1 MSGDGQ
7 ALRLERVSTG
17 VEGLD
22 QVLGG
27 GIPAKS
33 ITVVSGEPGSG
44 KTVLAL
50 QMLFHAAR
58 QGKRSLYFTTLSE
71 PSLKLVRH
79 MQGFRFFDPRLLDE
93 KVRIVDLGSRLRAHD
108 PAAALAT
115 VVERVE
121 ESEPDLVVID
131 SFKALHDLSREPER
145 ERTLTYDFAVQM
157 ASWGATTLLVG
168 EYAAADAGQLPEFA
182 IADGIVRL
190 GTAPQDLNRIRELEI
205 QKLRGSAFV
214 PGVHLFEIGGDG
226 ISFFPRVSSPAAPAA
241 AEPPPGAQRALL
253 STGVAQLDALFH
265 GGIPP
270 ASSTTVM
277 GGTGTGKTLLGLH
290 FLVEGARRGE
300 PGVLFTLEET
310 PDQLRDIAS
319 KFPFG
324 FAGLEEQGLV
334 HLRYAPP
341 IELST
346 DRFLHEVRREVERLG
361 ARRVVIDSLTSLALG
376 AVSERRYRE
385 LVYALAK
392 HLRGAGATLVMT
404 LEITELLGTGQL
416 SGHGVSFASDNVVQ
430 LRYVELGGRLD
441 RAVSGIKARGVDVNT
456 EVRGMT
462 IGPGGV
468 DVSERAPFKELR
480 GVLTGIPVAAGKP
493 TP

>member
-1 MSGDGQ
+1 MSGEDQ

-22 QVLGG
+22 EVLGG
-27 GIPAKS
+27 GIPARS

-50 QMLFHAAR
+50 QMLFGAAR
-58 QGKRSLYFTTLSE
+58 KGKRSLYFTTLSE

-93 KVRIVDLGSRLRAHD
+93 RVRIVDLGSTLRSRD
-108 PAAALAT
+108 PERALAT
-115 VVERVE
+115 VAERVE

-131 SFKALHDLSREPER
+131 SFKALHDLSDQPLAT
-145 ERTLTYDFAVQM
+145 RTLIYDLAVQM

-168 EYAAADAGQLPEFA
+168 EYAADDAGRLPEFA

-190 GTAPQDLNRIRELEI
+190 GTAPHGLNRIREVEI
-205 QKLRGSAFV
+205 QKLRGSRFV
-214 PGVHLFEIGGDG
+214 PGIHLFEIDEDG
-226 ISFFPRVSSPAAPAA
+226 IAFFPRVSSPAVPA
-241 AEPPPGAQRALL
+241 AEPPLGSPRRV
-253 STGVAQLDALFH
+253 STGVAQLDALFR
-265 GGIPP
+265 GGLPP
-270 ASSTTVM
+270 ASSTTIM

-319 KFPFG
+319 KFSFG
-324 FAGLEEQGLV
+324 FATLEQKGLV
-334 HLRYAPP
+334 HLRYASP

-346 DRFLHEVRREVERLG
+346 DRFLHEARREVERLG
-361 ARRVVIDSLTSLALG
+361 AKRVVVDSLTSLALG

-392 HLRGAGATLVMT
+392 HLRAAGATLVMT
-404 LEITELLGTGQL
+404 LEIAELLGSGQL

-441 RAVSGIKARGVDVNT
+441 RAVSVIKARGVDVDT

-468 DVSERAPFKELR
+468 EVSERAPFKDLR
-480 GVLTGIPVAAGKP
+480 GVLTGIPTPAGKP
-493 TP
+493 SP

>member
-1 MSGDGQ
+1 MSGDGE

-22 QVLGG
+22 EVMGG
-27 GIPAKS
+27 GIPARS
-33 ITVVSGEPGSG
+33 IVVISGEPGSG

-50 QMLFHAAR
+50 QLLFRAAR
-58 QGKRSLYFTTLSE
+58 QGKRALYFTTLSE

-93 KVRIVDLGSRLRAHD
+93 RIRVVDLGSTLRAHD
-108 PAAALAT
+108 PETALAT
-115 VVERVE
+115 VTARVE

-131 SFKALHDLSREPER
+131 SFKALHDLSDQPLRT
-145 ERTLTYDFAVQM
+145 RTLTYDLAVQM

-168 EYAAADAGQLPEFA
+168 EYAAADAGELPEFA

-190 GTAPQDLNRIRELEI
+190 GTAPHDLTRIRQLEV
-205 QKLRGSAFV
+205 QKLRGSGFV
-214 PGVHLFEIGGDG
+214 PGIHLFEIGEDG
-226 ISFFPRVSSPAAPAA
+226 IAFFPRVSSPAVPP
-241 AEPPPGAQRALL
+241 AEPPAGVPRPRL
-253 STGVAQLDALFH
+253 STGVTQLDALFR
-265 GGIPP
+265 GGLPP
-270 ASSTTVM
+270 ASSTTLM

-319 KFPFG
+319 RFPFE
-324 FAGLEEQGLV
+324 FATLEQKGLV
-334 HLRYAPP
+334 HLRYVSP

-346 DRFLHEVRREVERLG
+346 DRFLHEARREVERLG
-361 ARRVVIDSLTSLALG
+361 ARRVVVDSLTSLALG
-376 AVSERRYRE
+376 AISDRRYRE

-392 HLRGAGATLVMT
+392 HLRAAGVTLLMT
-404 LEITELLGTGQL
+404 LEIAELLGSGQL

-430 LRYVELGGRLD
+430 LRYVELAGRLD
-441 RAVSGIKARGVDVNT
+441 RAVSVIKARGVDVDT
-456 EVRGMT
+456 EVRAMT
-462 IGPGGV
+462 IGPQGV
-468 DVSERAPFKELR
+468 EVSERAPFKELR

-493 TP
+493 TS

>member
-1 MSGDGQ
+1 MSGEDQ
-7 ALRLERVSTG
+7 ALRIERVSTG
-17 VEGLD
+17 VAGLD
-22 QVLGG
+22 EVLGG

-33 ITVVSGEPGSG
+33 VTVVSGEPGSG

-50 QMLFHAAR
+50 QMLFSAAR

-71 PSLKLVRH
+71 PSLKLLRH

-93 KVRIVDLGSRLRAHD
+93 RVRMVDLGSALRAHD
-108 PAAALAT
+108 PEQALAT

-131 SFKALHDLSREPER
+131 SFKALHDLSGDPLRA
-145 ERTLTYDFAVQM
+145 RTLTYDLAVQM

-168 EYAAADAGQLPEFA
+168 EYTTEDVGKLPEFA
-182 IADGIVRL
+182 IADSILQL
-190 GTAPQDLNRIRELEI
+190 GTAPHDLTRVRELEV
-205 QKLRGSAFV
+205 QKLRGSGFV
-214 PGVHLFEIGGDG
+214 PGIHLFEIDEDG
-226 ISFFPRVSSPAAPAA
+226 IAFFPRVSSPATPA
-241 AEPPPGAQRALL
+241 AEPSPGSPRAPL
-253 STGVAQLDALFH
+253 STGVAQLDALFR
-265 GGIPP
+265 GGLPP
-270 ASSTTVM
+270 ASSTVIM

-300 PGVLFTLEET
+300 PGLLFTLEET
-310 PDQLRDIAS
+310 PDQLRDVAS

-324 FAGLEEQGLV
+324 FAGLEQNGLL
-334 HLRYAPP
+334 HLRYVPP

-346 DRFLHEVRREVERLG
+346 DRFLHETRREVARLG
-361 ARRVVIDSLTSLALG
+361 AKRVVVDSLTSLALG

-392 HLRGAGATLVMT
+392 HLRAAGVTLVMT
-404 LEITELLGTGQL
+404 LEIAELLGTGQL

-441 RAVSGIKARGVDVNT
+441 RAISAIKARGVDVDT

-462 IGPGGV
+462 IGPHGV
-468 DVSERAPFKELR
+468 KVSERAPFTELR
-480 GVLTGIPVAAGKP
+480 GVLTGLPVAAGKP
-493 TP
+493 TS

>member
-1 MSGDGQ
+1 MSGERE
-7 ALRLERVSTG
+7 ALRLDRVSTG
-17 VEGLD
+17 VAGLD
-22 QVLGG
+22 EVLGG
-27 GIPAKS
+27 GIPASS

-58 QGKRSLYFTTLSE
+58 RGKRSLYFTTLSE

-79 MQGFRFFDPRLLDE
+79 MQGFRFFDPRLLDDG
-93 KVRIVDLGSRLRAHD
+93 VSIVDLGSTLRAHD
-108 PAAALAT
+108 PATALAT
-115 VVERVE
+115 VAERVE
-121 ESEPDLVVID
+121 ESEPALVVID
-131 SFKALHDLSREPER
+131 SFKALHDLSEQPLKT
-145 ERTLTYDFAVQM
+145 RTLTYDLAVQM
-157 ASWGATTLLVG
+157 ASWGATTLLLG
-168 EYAAADAGQLPEFA
+168 EYAPADAGRLPEFA

-190 GTAPQDLNRIRELEI
+190 GTAPHELTRVRELEI
-205 QKLRGSAFV
+205 QKLRGSRYV
-214 PGVHLFEIGGDG
+214 PGIHLFEIGEDG
-226 ISFFPRVSSPAAPAA
+226 IAFFPRVAVPATPD
-241 AEPPPGAQRALL
+241 AEPAPGAPRVSL
-253 STGVAQLDALFH
+253 STGVAQLDGLLR
-265 GGIPP
+265 GGLPP

-290 FLVEGARRGE
+290 FLVEGARHGE

-324 FAGLEEQGLV
+324 FAALEQQGLV
-334 HLRYAPP
+334 HLRYTAP

-346 DRFLHEVRREVERLG
+346 DRFLHEVRREVERVG
-361 ARRVVIDSLTSLALG
+361 AKRVVIDSLTSLALG
-376 AVSERRYRE
+376 AVSERRFRE

-392 HLRGAGATLVMT
+392 HLRAAGVTVVMT

-441 RAVSGIKARGVDVNT
+441 RVISVIKARGVDVDT
-456 EVRGMT
+456 ELRGMT
-462 IGPGGV
+462 IGPRGV
-468 DVSERAPFKELR
+468 EVSARAPFTDLR
-480 GVLTGIPVAAGKP
+480 GVLTGVPVAAGRP

>member
-1 MSGDGQ
+1 MSGEGQ
-7 ALRLERVSTG
+7 ALRLERTSTG

-22 QVLGG
+22 EVLGG
-27 GIPAKS
+27 GIPARS

-58 QGKRSLYFTTLSE
+58 QGKTSLYFTTLSE
-71 PSLKLVRH
+71 PALKLVRH
-79 MQGFRFFDPRLLDE
+79 MQGFKFFDPRLLDDR
-93 KVRIVDLGSRLRAHD
+93 VRIVDLGSTLRAHD
-108 PAAALAT
+108 PETALAT
-115 VVERVE
+115 VAERVE
-121 ESEPDLVVID
+121 EGEPDLVVID
-131 SFKALHDLSREPER
+131 SFKALHDLSDQPLRT
-145 ERTLTYDFAVQM
+145 RTLTYDLAVQM

-168 EYAAADAGQLPEFA
+168 EYAAADAAQLPEFA

-190 GTAPQDLNRIRELEI
+190 GTAPHDLTRVRELEI
-205 QKLRGSAFV
+205 QKLRGSRFV
-214 PGVHLFEIGGDG
+214 PGVHLFEIGEDG
-226 ISFFPRVSSPAAPAA
+226 IAFFPRVSSPAVPAG
-241 AEPPPGAQRALL
+241 EPPPGSPRAPL
-253 STGVAQLDALFH
+253 STGVAQLDALFR
-265 GGIPP
+265 GGLPP
-270 ASSTTVM
+270 SSSTTVM

-319 KFPFG
+319 KFSFD
-324 FAGLEEQGLV
+324 FAALERKGLV

-346 DRFLHEVRREVERLG
+346 DRFLHETRREVERLG
-361 ARRVVIDSLTSLALG
+361 ARRVVVDSLTSLALG
-376 AVSERRYRE
+376 AVSDRRYRE

-392 HLRGAGATLVMT
+392 HLRAAGVTLVMT
-404 LEITELLGTGQL
+404 LEIAELLGTGQL

-441 RAVSGIKARGVDVNT
+441 RAVSVIKARGVAVDT

-462 IGPGGV
+462 IGPRGV
-468 DVSERAPFKELR
+468 EVSERAPFKDLR
-480 GVLTGIPVAAGKP
+480 GVLTGVPVAIGKP

>member
-1 MSGDGQ
+1 MSGEDQ
-7 ALRLERVSTG
+7 ALRIERVSTG
-17 VEGLD
+17 VAGLD
-22 QVLGG
+22 EVLGG

-44 KTVLAL
+44 KTVLVL

-79 MQGFRFFDPRLLDE
+79 MQAFRFFDPRLLDD
-93 KVRIVDLGSRLRAHD
+93 RIRILDLGSTLRAHD
-108 PAAALAT
+108 PETALAT
-115 VVERVE
+115 VAERVE

-131 SFKALHDLSREPER
+131 SFKALHDLTDQPLRT
-145 ERTLTYDFAVQM
+145 RTLTYDLAVQM
-157 ASWGATTLLVG
+157 ATWGATTFLVG
-168 EYAAADAGQLPEFA
+168 EYAAADALQLPEFA

-190 GTAPQDLNRIRELEI
+190 GTAPHDLTRIRELEI
-205 QKLRGSAFV
+205 QKLRGSRFV
-214 PGVHLFEIGGDG
+214 PGIHLFEIGEDG
-226 ISFFPRVSSPAAPAA
+226 IAFFPRVSAPAAPAA
-241 AEPPPGAQRALL
+241 EPPTGSPRAPL
-253 STGVAQLDALFH
+253 STGVAQFDALFR
-265 GGIPP
+265 GGLPP
-270 ASSTTVM
+270 ASSTTIM

-324 FAGLEEQGLV
+324 FATHEEKGLV
-334 HLRYAPP
+334 HLRYTSP

-346 DRFLHEVRREVERLG
+346 DRFLHEVRREVARRG
-361 ARRVVIDSLTSLALG
+361 ARRVVVDSLTSLALG
-376 AVSERRYRE
+376 AISERRYRE

-392 HLRGAGATLVMT
+392 HLRAAGATLVMT
-404 LEITELLGTGQL
+404 LEIAELLGTGQL

-441 RAVSGIKARGVDVNT
+441 RAVSVIKARGVDVDT

-462 IGPGGV
+462 IGPRGV
-468 DVSERAPFKELR
+468 EVSERAPFKEFR

-493 TP
+493 TS

>member
-1 MSGDGQ
+1 MSGEGQ

-17 VEGLD
+17 VAGLD
-22 QVLGG
+22 EVMGG

-50 QMLFHAAR
+50 QMLFGAAR

-93 KVRIVDLGSRLRAHD
+93 RVRIVDLGSTLRAHD
-108 PAAALAT
+108 PEAALAT
-115 VVERVE
+115 VTERVE

-131 SFKALHDLSREPER
+131 SFKALHDLSDQPLRT
-145 ERTLTYDFAVQM
+145 RTLTYDLAVQM

-168 EYAAADAGQLPEFA
+168 EYAAADAGRLPEFA

-190 GTAPQDLNRIRELEI
+190 GTAAHDLTRIRELEI
-205 QKLRGSAFV
+205 QKLRGSTFV
-214 PGVHLFEIGGDG
+214 PGIHLFEIGEDG
-226 ISFFPRVSSPAAPAA
+226 IAFFPRVSSPAAPAA
-241 AEPPPGAQRALL
+241 EAPPASPRAPI
-253 STGVAQLDALFH
+253 STGVAQLDALFR
-265 GGIPP
+265 GGLPP
-270 ASSTTVM
+270 ASSTTLM

-319 KFPFG
+319 KLPFD
-324 FAGLEEQGLV
+324 FATLEQKGLV
-334 HLRYAPP
+334 HIRYGSP

-346 DRFLHEVRREVERLG
+346 DRFLHELRREVERLG
-361 ARRVVIDSLTSLALG
+361 ARRVVVDSLTSLALG
-376 AVSERRYRE
+376 AISERRYRE

-392 HLRGAGATLVMT
+392 HMRAAGVTLVMT
-404 LEITELLGTGQL
+404 LEIAELLGTGQL

-441 RAVSGIKARGVDVNT
+441 RAVSVIKARGVDVDT

-462 IGPGGV
+462 IGPHGV
-468 DVSERAPFKELR
+468 EVSESAPFKDLR

-493 TP
+493 TS

>member
-1 MSGDGQ
+1 MRGEDQ

-17 VEGLD
+17 VAGLD
-22 QVLGG
+22 EVLGG
-27 GIPAKS
+27 GIPARS

-93 KVRIVDLGSRLRAHD
+93 QVRIVDLGSTLRAHD
-108 PAAALAT
+108 PEAALAT
-115 VVERVE
+115 VAERVE
-121 ESEPDLVVID
+121 EGEPDLVVID
-131 SFKALHDLSREPER
+131 SFKALHDLSAEPLR
-145 ERTLTYDFAVQM
+145 TRTLTYDLAVQM

-168 EYAAADAGQLPEFA
+168 EYAAADAERLPEFA

-190 GTAPQDLNRIRELEI
+190 GTAPHDLTRIRELEI
-205 QKLRGSAFV
+205 QKLRGSGFV
-214 PGVHLFEIGGDG
+214 PGIHLFEIGEDG
-226 ISFFPRVSSPAAPAA
+226 IAFFPRVGLPAALRAASPAEPRAPV
-241 AEPPPGAQRALL
+241 P
-253 STGVAQLDALFH
+253 TGVARLDALFR
-265 GGIPP
+265 GGLPP
-270 ASSTTVM
+270 ASSTTIM

-324 FAGLEEQGLV
+324 FAALEQKGLL
-334 HLRYAPP
+334 HIRYAAP

-346 DRFLHEVRREVERLG
+346 DRFLHDTRREVARLG
-361 ARRVVIDSLTSLALG
+361 ATRVVVDSLTSLALG

-392 HLRGAGATLVMT
+392 HLRAAGVTLVMT
-404 LEITELLGTGQL
+404 LEIAELLGTGQL

-430 LRYVELGGRLD
+430 LRYVELGGRLY
-441 RAVSGIKARGVDVNT
+441 RAVSVIKGRGVDVDT
-456 EVRGMT
+456 ELLGMT
-462 IGPGGV
+462 IGPRGV
-468 DVSERAPFKELR
+468 EISERGPFKDLR
-480 GVLTGIPVAAGKP
+480 GVLTGLPVAAGKS
-493 TP
+493 TS

>member
-1 MSGDGQ
+1 MSGEDE

-17 VEGLD
+17 VPGLD
-22 QVLGG
+22 EVLGG
-27 GIPAKS
+27 GLPVRS

-44 KTVLAL
+44 KTILAL

-58 QGKRSLYFTTLSE
+58 QGKRTLYFPTLSE

-93 KVRIVDLGSRLRAHD
+93 RVRIVDLGSTLRAHD
-108 PAAALAT
+108 PQRALAT
-115 VVERVE
+115 VAERVE

-131 SFKALHDLSREPER
+131 SFKALHDLSDQPL
-145 ERTLTYDFAVQM
+145 RTRALTYDLAVQM

-168 EYAAADAGQLPEFA
+168 EYTAADAGQLPEFA

-190 GTAPQDLNRIRELEI
+190 GTAPHDLTRIRELEI
-205 QKLRGSAFV
+205 QKLRGSPFV
-214 PGVHLFEIGGDG
+214 PGIHLFEIGEDG
-226 ISFFPRVSSPAAPAA
+226 ISFFPRVSSPAVPA
-241 AEPPPGAQRALL
+241 AEPTPGSPRAPL
-253 STGVAQLDALFH
+253 STGVAHLDALFR
-265 GGIPP
+265 GGLPP
-270 ASSTTVM
+270 ASSTIIM

-324 FAGLEEQGLV
+324 FATLEQKGLV
-334 HLRYAPP
+334 HLRYTAP

-346 DRFLHEVRREVERLG
+346 DRFLHETRREVGRLG

-376 AVSERRYRE
+376 AISERRYRE

-392 HLRGAGATLVMT
+392 RMRAAGVTLVMT
-404 LEITELLGTGQL
+404 MEIAELLGTGQL
-416 SGHGVSFASDNVVQ
+416 SGHGVSFVSDNVVQ
-430 LRYVELGGRLD
+430 LRYLELGGRLD
-441 RAVSGIKARGVDVNT
+441 RAISVIKARGVDVNT
-456 EVRGMT
+456 ELRGMT
-462 IGPGGV
+462 IGPHGV
-468 DVSERAPFKELR
+468 EVSERAPFKDLR

-493 TP
+493 TS

>member
-1 MSGDGQ
+1 MSGEGQ
-7 ALRLERVSTG
+7 AFRLERVSTG
-17 VEGLD
+17 VPGLD
-22 QVLGG
+22 EVLGG
-27 GIPAKS
+27 GIPARS

-79 MQGFRFFDPRLLDE
+79 MQGFRFFDPRLLE
-93 KVRIVDLGSRLRAHD
+93 ERVRIVDLGSTLRAHD
-108 PAAALAT
+108 PEAALAM
-115 VVERVE
+115 VAERVE
-121 ESEPDLVVID
+121 EEEPDLVVID
-131 SFKALHDLSREPER
+131 SFKALHDLSSQPLRT
-145 ERTLTYDFAVQM
+145 RTLTYDLAVQM

-168 EYAAADAGQLPEFA
+168 EYAAGDVGQLPEFA

-190 GTAPQDLNRIRELEI
+190 GTAPHDLTRVRQLEV
-205 QKLRGSAFV
+205 QKLRATGFV
-214 PGVHLFEIGGDG
+214 PGIHFFEIGEDG
-226 ISFFPRVSSPAAPAA
+226 IAFFPRVGTPAVPA
-241 AEPPPGAQRALL
+241 AEPPPGSPRAPV
-253 STGVAQLDALFH
+253 STGVAQLDALFR
-265 GGIPP
+265 GGLPP
-270 ASSTTVM
+270 ASSTTLM

-310 PDQLRDIAS
+310 PDQLRDVAS

-324 FAGLEEQGLV
+324 FAALEQKGLA
-334 HLRYAPP
+334 HLRYTSP
-341 IELST
+341 IELLT

-361 ARRVVIDSLTSLALG
+361 ARRVVLDSLTSVALG
-376 AVSERRYRE
+376 AGSERRYKE

-392 HLRGAGATLVMT
+392 HLRAAGVTLVMT
-404 LEITELLGTGQL
+404 LEIAELLGTGQL

-441 RAVSGIKARGVDVNT
+441 RAVSVIKARGVDVNT
-456 EVRGMT
+456 ELRGMT
-462 IGPGGV
+462 IGARGV
-468 DVSERAPFKELR
+468 EVSERAPFKDLR
-480 GVLTGIPVAAGKP
+480 GVLTGVPVAAGKP
-493 TP
+493 GS